1 MLYNICEAFHPA
13 PNFKGILFSKN
24 DLGKNYNG
32 KAPGS
37 QLLQM
42 QGVNSD
48 DRSINV
54 FKLVALKKP
63 SVTRFE
69 QRFRELI

>member
-1 MLYNICEAFHPA
+1 MLYNIFEALHSD
-13 PNFKGILFSKN
+13 PNLKGILFSKN

-54 FKLVALKKP
+54 F
-63 SVTRFE
+63 S
-69 QRFRELI
+69 